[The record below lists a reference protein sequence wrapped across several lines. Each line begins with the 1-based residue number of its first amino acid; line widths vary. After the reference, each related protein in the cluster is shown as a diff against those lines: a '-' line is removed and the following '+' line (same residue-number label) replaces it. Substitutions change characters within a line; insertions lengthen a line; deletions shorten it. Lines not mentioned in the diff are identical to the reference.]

1 MIIFFEFGKT
11 GNQLFQYIG
20 LKKYFPNEKLVFFG
34 CKDLNNFFNDIDV
47 YFVNKNLSLKW
58 VLFSLPRIILFFLA
72 DLKIIGSIRE
82 YDRPF
87 EKFDVIVKKG
97 LFSKIFIARDIY
109 FQHKD
114 DISYIK
120 NPPAQKNYSHEK
132 ALEWLKEKD
141 IEVTKNLIVFVHV
154 RRRDYLFWPSKEF
167 PAALDFEWY
176 ERAMSLIKKKL
187 DSPIFI
193 IMGDDHDFI
202 SYNFKE
208 SNSLFFS
215 KNSLDID
222 LSLMSLCSSGIL
234 SASSFSWWGAYYSRS
249 NKNENGLFIGPNF
262 WGGYK
267 MKEWFP
273 PNFKVDW
280 ITYIN

>member
-1 MIIFFEFGKT
+1 MIIFFEHGKT
-11 GNQLFQYIG
+11 CNQLFQYIG

-34 CKDLNNFFNDIDV
+34 CEGLNNFFNDIDV
-47 YFVNKNLSLKW
+47 YFVNKNLSFKW
-58 VLFSLPRIILFFLA
+58 ILYSLPRILLFFLA
-72 DLKIIGSIRE
+72 DLKILGSITE
-82 YDRPF
+82 YDHPF

-114 DISYIK
+114 TISSIK
-120 NPPAQKNYSHEK
+120 NPPSLKNHSYKK
-132 ALEWLKEKD
+132 ALEWLREKN
-141 IEVTKNLIVFVHV
+141 IEVSKNPIVFVHV

-176 ERAMSLIKKKL
+176 EQAMLLIEKKL

-208 SNSLFFS
+208 SSSLFFS
-215 KNSLDID
+215 KNNLDID

-249 NKNENGLFIGPNF
+249 NKNKNGLFIGPNF

-267 MKEWFP
+267 KKTWHP
-273 PNFKVDW
+273 PNIKVDW

>member
-34 CKDLNNFFNDIDV
+34 CKELNNFFNDIDV
-47 YFVNKNLSLKW
+47 YFVNKNLSLRW
-58 VLFSLPRIILFFLA
+58 ILYSLPKILLFFLA
-72 DLKIIGSIRE
+72 DLKILGSIRE
-82 YDRPF
+82 YDHPF
-87 EKFDVIVKKG
+87 EKFNVIVKRG

-114 DISYIK
+114 DIDHIK
-120 NPPAQKNYSHEK
+120 NPPYQKNHSYEK
-132 ALEWLKEKD
+132 ASEWLREKD
-141 IEVTKNLIVFVHV
+141 IDVSKNPIVFVHV
-154 RRRDYLFWPSKEF
+154 RRRDYLTWPSKEF

-176 ERAMSLIKKKL
+176 ERAMSLIKKKI

-208 SNSLFFS
+208 SSSLFFS

-222 LSLMSLCSSGIL
+222 LSIMSLCSSGIL
-234 SASSFSWWGAYYSRS
+234 SASSFSWWGAYFSRC